1 MSFFKNLFGKK
12 QEQEE
17 EKVEKIEEAVLDVP
31 SEDPFPS
38 EWGSFSTYIDDK
50 LASIRL
56 NLALADE
63 APYPLYAYAMRLK
76 ISLLQYDGETGF
88 PSSEE
93 FKELNVIEDR
103 LSEALGQVGGIHVGV
118 ITTDGNIEFYYYLQD
133 KKSHLEPI
141 ANVMRDFP
149 DRRYDSATL
158 EDEEWDQYFDFL
170 YPNEY
175 EYQTILN
182 QRVWYQLEQ
191 DGDDH
196 SQEREI
202 DHWAYFASEEDR
214 DGFLKEVEELGYSL
228 VSAENIEDADKPYQL
243 HVIRMD
249 TTEIFDLNQN
259 VWTLVEFV
267 KKFNGNYGG
276 WGCNV
281 V

>member
-12 QEQEE
+12 REQEE
-17 EKVEKIEEAVLDVP
+17 EKVEKVEESVLDVP
-31 SEDPFPS
+31 AEEPFPS

-76 ISLLQYDGETGF
+76 VTLLQYDGETGF
-88 PSSEE
+88 PSSDE

-158 EDEEWDQYFDFL
+158 EDEEWNQYFDFL

-202 DHWAYFASEEDR
+202 DHWAYFA
-214 DGFLKEVEELGYSL
+214 
-228 VSAENIEDADKPYQL
+228 
-243 HVIRMD
+243 
-249 TTEIFDLNQN
+249 
-259 VWTLVEFV
+259 
-267 KKFNGNYGG
+267 
-276 WGCNV
+276 
-281 V
+281 